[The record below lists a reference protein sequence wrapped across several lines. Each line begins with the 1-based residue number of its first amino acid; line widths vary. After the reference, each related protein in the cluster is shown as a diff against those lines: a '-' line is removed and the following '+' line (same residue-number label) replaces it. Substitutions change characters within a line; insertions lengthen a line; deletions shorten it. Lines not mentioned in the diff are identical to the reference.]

1 MNFFVRVIVLL
12 KFLPVNHWLH
22 FWVPLSHFNTH
33 CAFLLVK
40 VGQCGSRES
49 LWLLKRSSGAECKLL
64 RLFRILALSGCW
76 RSLLNLGWNVSVFGR
91 HLFFNF
97 TRLMRKKE
105 VYFWVGSRS
114 PFFVSPLQLSLV
126 FSIDLVPCGSL
137 LAVLELAFGLCDHW
151 QG

>member
-1 MNFFVRVIVLL
+1 M
-12 KFLPVNHWLH
+12 
-22 FWVPLSHFNTH
+22 
-33 CAFLLVK
+33 
-40 VGQCGSRES
+40 
-49 LWLLKRSSGAECKLL
+49 
-64 RLFRILALSGCW
+64 
-76 RSLLNLGWNVSVFGR
+76 NLGWNVSVFGR

-137 LAVLELAFGLCDHW
+137 LAVLALAFGLCDH
-151 QG
+151 